1 MCFGRLAKLAV
12 KTCAF
17 RGWPIGQISLQGKLW
32 EEFTMA
38 MGERK
43 SWRELCHAALEAKDP
58 NELLEIVQELN
69 KALKDEEQ
77 VRRDFREATRANKSP
92 GRSDINNY
100 QRERDEET
108 FQTEGADT
116 PSVTEW

>member
-17 RGWPIGQISLQGKLW
+17 RGWPIGQISRQGKLW

-38 MGERK
+38 IGERK
-43 SWRELCHAALEAKDP
+43 SWRELCHAALEANDP

-77 VRRDFREATRANKSP
+77 VRRDFREATRVNKTP
-92 GRSDINNY
+92 GRSGINNY
-100 QRERDEET
+100 RRERDEET